1 MLVEYNFFVERGGRE
16 LYALG
21 THHLVELRECSAK
34 ILSNLKEVQDV
45 LITAAKIAN
54 ATIVEV
60 AFHEFSP
67 FGISGMVVI
76 AESHLSIHTWPEYDY
91 AAVDIFTC
99 GNVLKPEKAVA
110 YLIEKFQ
117 SKNPS
122 VVELKRGIITPDNK
136 RLPHK
141 ITEEELSDTLQ
152 QSVLSSN
159 QKFS

>member
-1 MLVEYNFFVERGGRE
+1 

-21 THHLVELRECSAK
+21 KHLLIELRECNTK
-34 ILSNLKEVQDV
+34 ILSDLKKVQDV
-45 LITAAKIAN
+45 LITAAKVAD

-76 AESHLSIHTWPEYDY
+76 VESHLSIHTWPEYNY

-99 GNVLKPEKAVA
+99 GDILKPDKAVA

-122 VVELKRGIITPDNK
+122 VVELKRGILSTKNEK
-136 RLPHK
+136 LAHK
-141 ITEEELSDTLQ
+141 VSIKELGEEAHQ
-152 QSVLSSN
+152 PVFSVD
-159 QKFS
+159 

>member
-1 MLVEYNFFVERGGRE
+1 

-21 THHLVELRECSAK
+21 KHLLVELRECNTK
-34 ILSNLKEVQDV
+34 ILSDLKKVQDV
-45 LITAAKIAN
+45 LITAAKVAD

-76 AESHLSIHTWPEYDY
+76 VESHLSIHTWPEYNY

-99 GNVLKPEKAVA
+99 GDILKPEKAVA
-110 YLIEKFQ
+110 YLIDKFQ

-122 VVELKRGIITPDNK
+122 VVELKRGILSTKNEK
-136 RLPHK
+136 LPHK
-141 ITEEELSDTLQ
+141 VNVKELGEEAHQ
-152 QSVLSSN
+152 PVFSVD
-159 QKFS
+159 

>member
-1 MLVEYNFFVERGGRE
+1 
-16 LYALG
+16 
-21 THHLVELRECSAK
+21 LVELRECNTK
-34 ILSNLKEVQDV
+34 ILSDLKKVQDV
-45 LITAAKIAN
+45 LITAAKVAD

-76 AESHLSIHTWPEYDY
+76 VESHLSIHTWPEYDY

-99 GNVLKPEKAVA
+99 GNILKPEKAVA

-122 VVELKRGIITPDNK
+122 VVELKRGILSPMSK
-136 RLPHK
+136 KLPHK
-141 ITEEELSDTLQ
+141 VSENELGDESHQPTFTID
-152 QSVLSSN
+152 
-159 QKFS
+159 QKLY

>member
-1 MLVEYNFFVERGGRE
+1 

-21 THHLVELRECSAK
+21 KHLLVELRECNTK
-34 ILSNLKEVQDV
+34 ILSDLKKVQDV
-45 LITAAKIAN
+45 LITAAKVAD

-76 AESHLSIHTWPEYDY
+76 VESHLSIHTWPEYNY

-99 GNVLKPEKAVA
+99 GDILKPEKAVA
-110 YLIEKFQ
+110 YLIDKFQ

-122 VVELKRGIITPDNK
+122 VVK
-136 RLPHK
+136 LPHK
-141 ITEEELSDTLQ
+141 VNVKELGEEAHQ
-152 QSVLSSN
+152 PVFSVD
-159 QKFS
+159 

>member
-1 MLVEYNFFVERGGRE
+1 M
-16 LYALG
+16 YALG
-21 THHLVELRECSAK
+21 THLLVELRECSAK
-34 ILSNLKEVQDV
+34 ILSNLKEIQDV
-45 LITAAKIAN
+45 LISAAKVAD

-60 AFHEFSP
+60 SFHEFSP

-76 AESHLSIHTWPEYDY
+76 AESHLSIHTWPEYKY

-122 VVELKRGIITPDNK
+122 VVELKRGILSPMNK
-136 RLPHK
+136 KLPHK
-141 ITEEELSDTLQ
+141 INEKELKNESQRSAFST
-152 QSVLSSN
+152 N
-159 QKFS
+159 QGFY

>member
-1 MLVEYNFFVERGGRE
+1 M
-16 LYALG
+16 YALG
-21 THHLVELRECSAK
+21 KHLLIELRECNTK
-34 ILSNLKEVQDV
+34 ILSDLKKVQDV
-45 LITAAKIAN
+45 LITAAKVAD

-76 AESHLSIHTWPEYDY
+76 VESHLSIHTWPEYNY

-99 GNVLKPEKAVA
+99 GDILKPDKAVS

-122 VVELKRGIITPDNK
+122 VVELKRGILSTKNEK
-136 RLPHK
+136 LAHK
-141 ITEEELSDTLQ
+141 VSVKELGEEAHQ
-152 QSVLSSN
+152 PV
-159 QKFS
+159 FSAD